1 MRLPSIPRAGY
12 SLMEAM
18 VALFILAVA
27 TVGLTRA
34 TQTHIDG
41 VRGLEQRVIA
51 QWVAENRLVE
61 LNLEGA
67 TAVPARS
74 TVRMMDRDWAVDVA
88 TRATDD
94 PDLRA
99 VDVAVAEAGTRGAGT
114 TGATVRLSGF
124 VDRLAGASA

>member
-1 MRLPSIPRAGY
+1 MKGRDGY

-67 TAVPARS
+67 AALPARS
-74 TVRMMDRDWAVDVA
+74 TVRMMDRDWTVDVA

-94 PDLRA
+94 PDLLA
-99 VDVAVAEAGTRGAGT
+99 VDVAVAESGT

-124 VDRLAGASA
+124 VDRLAGTAT

>member
-1 MRLPSIPRAGY
+1 MRSGY

-67 TAVPARS
+67 TAAPARS

-94 PDLRA
+94 PDLLA
-99 VDVAVAEAGTRGAGT
+99 VDVAVAEAGT

>member
-1 MRLPSIPRAGY
+1 MRGRDGY

-67 TAVPARS
+67 AATPARS
-74 TVRMMDRDWAVDVA
+74 TVRMMDRDWSVDVA
-88 TRATDD
+88 TRTTDD
-94 PDLRA
+94 PDLLA
-99 VDVAVAEAGTRGAGT
+99 VDVAVAEAGT

-124 VDRLAGASA
+124 VDRLAGAST

>member
-1 MRLPSIPRAGY
+1 MRGRDGY

-67 TAVPARS
+67 AAMPARS
-74 TVRMMDRDWAVDVA
+74 TVRMMDREWSVDVA
-88 TRATDD
+88 TRNTDD
-94 PDLRA
+94 PDLLA
-99 VDVAVAEAGTRGAGT
+99 VDVAVAEAGT

-124 VDRLAGASA
+124 VDRLAGAST

>member
-1 MRLPSIPRAGY
+1 MSRPRVVRAGY

-41 VRGLEQRVIA
+41 VRGLEQRVVA

-61 LNLEGA
+61 LNLAGA
-67 TAVPARS
+67 VAPTAS
-74 TVRMMDRDWAVDVA
+74 TVRMMDRDWTVNVR

-94 PDLRA
+94 PDLLA
-99 VDVAVAEAGTRGAGT
+99 VDVAVAEAGT

-124 VDRLAGASA
+124 VDRLAGGGA

>member
-1 MRLPSIPRAGY
+1 MNRDGY

-67 TAVPARS
+67 TAAPARS

-94 PDLRA
+94 PDLLA
-99 VDVAVAEAGTRGAGT
+99 VDVAVAEAGT

-124 VDRLAGASA
+124 VDRLAGAPT

>member
-1 MRLPSIPRAGY
+1 MSRRDGY
-12 SLMEAM
+12 SLMVAM

-67 TAVPARS
+67 AALPARS

-88 TRATDD
+88 TRTTDD
-94 PDLRA
+94 PDLLA
-99 VDVAVAEAGTRGAGT
+99 VDVAVAEAGT

-124 VDRLAGASA
+124 VDRLAGAST

>member
-1 MRLPSIPRAGY
+1 MRGRDGY

-67 TAVPARS
+67 AAMPARS
-74 TVRMMDRDWAVDVA
+74 TVRMMDRDWAVEVA

-94 PDLRA
+94 PDLLA
-99 VDVAVAEAGTRGAGT
+99 VDVAVAEAST

-124 VDRLAGASA
+124 VDRLAGAST

>member
-1 MRLPSIPRAGY
+1 MSQRDGY

-67 TAVPARS
+67 AAQPARS

-94 PDLRA
+94 PDLLA
-99 VDVAVAEAGTRGAGT
+99 VDVAVAEAGT

-124 VDRLAGASA
+124 VDRLAGAST

>member
-1 MRLPSIPRAGY
+1 MRRRDGY

-67 TAVPARS
+67 AAAPARS
-74 TVRMMDRDWAVDVA
+74 NVRMMDRDWAVDVA

-94 PDLRA
+94 PDLLA
-99 VDVAVAEAGTRGAGT
+99 VEIAVAEAGT

-124 VDRLAGASA
+124 VDRLAGAGA

>member
-1 MRLPSIPRAGY
+1 MKRRDGY

-61 LNLEGA
+61 LDLEGA
-67 TAVPARS
+67 AAMPARS

-94 PDLRA
+94 PDLLA
-99 VDVAVAEAGTRGAGT
+99 VDVAVAEAGT

-124 VDRLAGASA
+124 VDRLAGAST

>member
-1 MRLPSIPRAGY
+1 MIGRDGY

-67 TAVPARS
+67 AAMPARS

-94 PDLRA
+94 PDLMA
-99 VDVAVAEAGTRGAGT
+99 VDVAVAEAGT

-124 VDRLAGASA
+124 VDRLAGAST

>member
-1 MRLPSIPRAGY
+1 MKRREGY

-61 LNLEGA
+61 MNLEGA
-67 TAVPARS
+67 AAMPARS

-94 PDLRA
+94 PDLLA
-99 VDVAVAEAGTRGAGT
+99 VDVAVAEAGT

-124 VDRLAGASA
+124 VDRLAGAST